1 VDKGEIALKSEISI
15 DARRRC
21 PHTSDARR
29 IVGSTRS
36 DCRAAA
42 FETLAAW
49 HGAETQFQRNT
60 WEYFAGSGA
69 VSQQEMG
76 DASKPLFSASAL
88 RSSKK
93 MNRHRSGAKALRP
106 VPVLGE

>member
-1 VDKGEIALKSEISI
+1 LKI
-15 DARRRC
+15 
-21 PHTSDARR
+21 
-29 IVGSTRS
+29 
-36 DCRAAA
+36 RAAA

-76 DASKPLFSASAL
+76 DAMKPLFPRPPSGHP
-88 RSSKK
+88 KK
-93 MNRHRSGAKALRP
+93 
-106 VPVLGE
+106 